1 MVEGQQ
7 DRNFLYGHTKENIL
21 FHLNVKGNDLG
32 KMNLGQSEMENQK
45 EGVFAFSSRV
55 SEMCH
60 IHHKAPRK
68 EEGSTKD

>member
-1 MVEGQQ
+1 MAKGQ
-7 DRNFLYGHTKENIL
+7 DRNFLYCHTRENIL
-21 FHLNVKGNDLG
+21 LHLDVQGNDLG

-55 SEMCH
+55 SEICH